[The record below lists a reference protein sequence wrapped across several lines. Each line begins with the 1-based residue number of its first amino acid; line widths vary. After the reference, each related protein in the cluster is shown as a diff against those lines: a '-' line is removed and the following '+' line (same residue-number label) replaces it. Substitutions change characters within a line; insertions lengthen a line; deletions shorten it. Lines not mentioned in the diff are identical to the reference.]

1 MNGRVYCDN
10 PSCLKE
16 QRSRVAI
23 DRMRPVGDQRW
34 CNKCWCHKKK
44 QQSPTKPTHPQSSTE
59 QHMSLVDLLHSCP
72 TTDNDIILVP
82 TGGRPLSLLHL
93 PAVDVRASQASRS
106 TLARRTAIV
115 ETVIE
120 RMSHG
125 NKRHLTDEEKEE
137 DVIAFLNSLMKKP
150 RMER

>member
-1 MNGRVYCDN
+1 V
-10 PSCLKE
+10 L
-16 QRSRVAI
+16 
-23 DRMRPVGDQRW
+23 
-34 CNKCWCHKKK
+34 
-44 QQSPTKPTHPQSSTE
+44 
-59 QHMSLVDLLHSCP
+59 
-72 TTDNDIILVP
+72 
-82 TGGRPLSLLHL
+82 RPLSLLPL

-137 DVIAFLNSLMKKP
+137 DVIAFLNSLIKKP